1 MMFIVADSI
10 LEVVSTVSYFFSL
23 TYKQNVKR
31 DCIIKHT
38 NEAPYIDNISIIL
51 IFQLSLS
58 LEHLPMMT
66 YLSTISFN
74 VKSNAKHD

>member
-38 NEAPYIDNISIIL
+38 NEA
-51 IFQLSLS
+51 IFQLSFS

-66 YLSTISFN
+66 YLPTISFN